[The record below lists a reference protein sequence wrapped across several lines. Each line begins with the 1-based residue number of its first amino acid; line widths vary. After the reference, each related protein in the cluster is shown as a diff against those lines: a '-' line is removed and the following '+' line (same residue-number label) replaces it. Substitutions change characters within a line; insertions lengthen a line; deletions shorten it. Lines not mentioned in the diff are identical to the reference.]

1 MVERWAAASFLA
13 TEKNFR
19 RIMGW
24 KDLWQL
30 EAILGRKRSK
40 MLRPCRRSR
49 KMSTSAALQP
59 LTTSGTL
66 SPDQFKRRGEI
77 IIKKGSC
84 REVNLRGKVR

>member
-30 EAILGRKRSK
+30 EAILGRQAIE
-40 MLRPCRRSR
+40 
-49 KMSTSAALQP
+49 TSAVQ
-59 LTTSGTL
+59 
-66 SPDQFKRRGEI
+66 Q
-77 IIKKGSC
+77 
-84 REVNLRGKVR
+84 EVA